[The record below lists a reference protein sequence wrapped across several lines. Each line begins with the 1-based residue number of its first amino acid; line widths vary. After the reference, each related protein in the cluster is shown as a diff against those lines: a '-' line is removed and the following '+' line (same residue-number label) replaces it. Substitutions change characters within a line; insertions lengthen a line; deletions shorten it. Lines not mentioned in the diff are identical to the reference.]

1 MKEAND
7 KIFNNEDIINKKIDM
22 IDEFIIGDVY
32 SINYIKE
39 QLDNFINL
47 VH

>member
-7 KIFNNEDIINKKIDM
+7 MIFNNEDIINKKIDM
-22 IDEFIIGDVY
+22 IDEFIIDDVY

-39 QLDNFINL
+39 QLVILLIL